1 MPADQHASQHAD
13 RSAPYAGL
21 LDDYR
26 RAAQQLLASVEDA
39 SEQQLDAP
47 TEEGEDGVWTV
58 RAHVHHAADVSA
70 MGALRLR
77 LMLADVALEYWRYD
91 QAAFQQAN
99 RYERPIASSLALINA
114 AAESNAAIL
123 ERLPAAEWNTPRP
136 LPNARTF
143 TAANW
148 LQNAA
153 AHLQDH
159 AQTITRTL
167 HR

>member
-1 MPADQHASQHAD
+1 MPAD
-13 RSAPYAGL
+13 RPAPYADL

-26 RAAQQLLASVEDA
+26 RAAQQLLAAVEDA

-47 TEEGEDGVWTV
+47 TEEGEDGAWTV
-58 RAHVHHAADVSA
+58 RAHVHHAADVSV

-77 LMLADVALEYWRYD
+77 LMLADVTLEYWQYD

-99 RYERPIASSLALINA
+99 RYERPIASSLALITA

-123 ERLPAAEWNTPRP
+123 ECLPAAEWSIPRP

-143 TAANW
+143 TAADW

-159 AQTITRTL
+159 AQTITRAL
-167 HR
+167 QR

>member
-1 MPADQHASQHAD
+1 MPAD
-13 RSAPYAGL
+13 RPAPYADL

-26 RAAQQLLASVEDA
+26 RAAQQLIAAVEDA

-58 RAHVHHAADVSA
+58 RAHIHHAADVSV

-91 QAAFQQAN
+91 QADFQQAN
-99 RYERPIASSLALINA
+99 RYERPIASSLSMIA
-114 AAESNAAIL
+114 AASESNAAIL
-123 ERLPAAEWNTPRP
+123 KHLPAAEWDAPRP

-143 TAANW
+143 TAADW
-148 LQNAA
+148 LRNAA
-153 AHLQDH
+153 AHLHDH
-159 AQTITRTL
+159 AQTITRAL